1 MKIVGQILFILIL
14 SFSSISRADDI
25 HDFEKFGIRSVA
37 PWPKLSPRV
46 QKTFA
51 TLIANKNIK
60 SALNFLQKDEV
71 KTMDDT
77 ITLTEIPAPEF
88 KEEKRAKVFSE
99 MLRSA
104 GLTDVKI
111 DNEGNVIGVRKGV
124 GQGPT
129 VVIDAHLDTVFPI
142 ETDVKVKKIDGK
154 YYAPGI
160 TDDTRGLAVILSI
173 IRALTQSNIETQGN
187 LIFLG
192 SVGEEGN
199 GDLRGM
205 KTFFKNNKSIDA
217 YIGIESIPFGS
228 IVIQNVGSRRFEV
241 TYTGPGG
248 HSYAAFGTT
257 PNAIHAIGRAI
268 GKISD
273 LHVPSDP
280 KTTFNVGIIKGGRSV
295 NTISDKSTMEIDI
308 RSSDAN
314 ELDKAVRQVLQ
325 IAKDSAVSEN
335 KRWNTSS
342 LEVTIKEIGNRPG
355 GMTSNKSILVEASL
369 GAIKVLDQK
378 ESILFGSSTN
388 SGIPISLGIPAI
400 QIGPGGKFWGFH
412 ALNEGMDPYNAY
424 IGMQSA
430 LLTALA
436 IVGVRGVTSPLISQ

>member
-1 MKIVGQILFILIL
+1 MKIVGQTFIIFTLL
-14 SFSSISRADDI
+14 LSSIVRADDI
-25 HDFEKFGIRSVA
+25 HEFEKFGIKPVS
-37 PWPKLSPRV
+37 PWPKVSTSV
-46 QKTFA
+46 QTTFA
-51 TLIANKNIK
+51 TLMANNRIK
-60 SALNFLQKDEV
+60 SALTFLQKDEV

-88 KEEKRAKVFSE
+88 KEERRAKAFAE

-111 DNEGNVIGVRKGV
+111 DNEGNVIGLWKGA

-129 VVIDAHLDTVFPI
+129 VVVDAHLDTVFPI
-142 ETDVKVKKIDGK
+142 DTDVKVKKIDGK

-173 IRALTQSNIETQGN
+173 IRALNQSNIETQGN

-205 KTFFKNNKSIDA
+205 KAFFKNNKSIDA

-248 HSYAAFGTT
+248 HSYAAFGST

-273 LHVPSDP
+273 LRVPSDP

-308 RSSDAN
+308 RSSDAK
-314 ELDKAVRQVLQ
+314 ELDKTVRQVLQ
-325 IAKDSAVSEN
+325 IVKDSAVSEN

-342 LEVTIKEIGNRPG
+342 LEVAIKEIGNRPG

-369 GAIKVLDQK
+369 GAIKALDQK

-412 ALNEGMDPYNAY
+412 ALNEGMDPHNAY
-424 IGMQSA
+424 IGAQSA

-436 IVGVRGVTSPLISQ
+436 IVGVRGVTNPLISR